1 MKSILISMQADP
13 NYLIETHKK
22 TLDLRKTKPI
32 ISPPFKVYIY
42 EALGYRMKLSNVC
55 KGRVW
60 RGLGKVTGEFIC
72 DDIDTVA
79 VFNNVLYSEK
89 NSQANKLAQLCLT
102 IDEIKSYLG
111 QKNHGYIWHISDLVI
126 YDRPKELSEFSTPC
140 KMRERLCGLCDY
152 AVHGMDGDLIDCNTS
167 LTRPPQSWCYVEERS
182 RQ

>member
-1 MKSILISMQADP
+1 MKAILISMQADP
-13 NYLIETHKK
+13 NYLIEARKK

-32 ISPPFKVYIY
+32 LSPPFKVYIY

-72 DDIDTVA
+72 DDIETVA
-79 VFNNVLYSEK
+79 VFNDILYSEK

-102 IDEIKSYLG
+102 IDEIKAYLG

-126 YDRPKELSEFSTPC
+126 YDEPKDLNEFYVWKKCSSCRDTGYESTACIYDENC
-140 KMRERLCGLCDY
+140 KVP
-152 AVHGMDGDLIDCNTS
+152 AVIS
-167 LTRPPQSWCYVEERS
+167 RPPQSWCYVEEVDR
-182 RQ
+182 